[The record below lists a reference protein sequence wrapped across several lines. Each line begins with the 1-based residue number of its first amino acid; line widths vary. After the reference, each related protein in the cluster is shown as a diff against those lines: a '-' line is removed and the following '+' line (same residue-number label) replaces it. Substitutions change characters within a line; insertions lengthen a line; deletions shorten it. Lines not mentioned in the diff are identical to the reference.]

1 MGSSSTSTQKSEPS
15 DFIKPYLSQAM
26 EGAKGAYEKGAPQYY
41 QGSTVPTDILNRT
54 QNYALTSQGNRA
66 GQMAGSN
73 YAMDQFAQGG
83 LGDWG
88 TVDQMRNLGLTNNYG
103 QDQGVANIMAHMGRG
118 TDLARNLQI
127 RTGDL
132 VANGGNVGGFSDS
145 RVGDLS
151 AAGPNTLA
159 QFRGDVGDIISGQA
173 QALNPAMMP
182 LMDTAGGGY
191 LNANPYLDQA
201 FSKAADNVTR
211 AYQTAT
217 APGIDSA
224 FAGRGRYGSGLHANA
239 QGQAASELG
248 NTLGNLA
255 TSIYG
260 GNYANERQNQLSA
273 ANSLGNLYQSG
284 LGLRTSAA
292 GTSAG
297 QGTADASTRLA
308 ATGQIA
314 NDMSGDAARRL
325 QASNAMT
332 QAEQGDL
339 NNFMAA
345 NDRLSQAFNTGADR
359 QMAALN
365 SANNMYN
372 AGRAQQLQALGM
384 QPDYLAAQQQMD
396 YNDLAQAQQ
405 AAQTGINADIA
416 RWDYNQNAQ
425 RNNVNWYLNAI
436 NGIPGG
442 QSTSIS
448 QSGGNPLGML
458 FSGAGGLGSLALG
471 LARMGL
477 KF

>member
-1 MGSSSTSTQKSEPS
+1 MGSSSTSMQKSEPS
-15 DFIKPYLSQAM
+15 DFIKPYLSEAM
-26 EGAKGAYEKGAPQYY
+26 GGAQGQYRAGMPQYF
-41 QGSTVPTDILNRT
+41 QGSTVPTDILNQT
-54 QNYALTSQGNRA
+54 QNYALGAQGDRA
-66 GQMAGSN
+66 NQMAGSN
-73 YAMDQFAQGG
+73 YAMNQFAGG
-83 LGDWG
+83 NLGDWN
-88 TVDQMRNLGLTNNYG
+88 TVQQMRGLGANNNYA
-103 QDQGVANIMAHMGRG
+103 QDQGMANIMQRMGKG
-118 TDLARNLQI
+118 TDLALNLYN
-127 RTGDL
+127 RTNDIIG
-132 VANGGNVGGFSDS
+132 NGGGVGNFSDS

-151 AAGPNTLA
+151 QAGPNTLA
-159 QFRGDVGDIISGQA
+159 QFRGDVGDIISGRA
-173 QALNPAMMP
+173 QSLNPAMMP

-191 LNANPYLDQA
+191 LNANPYLNQTFA
-201 FSKAADNVTR
+201 KAADNVTR

-239 QGQAASELG
+239 QGQAANELG
-248 NTLGNLA
+248 NSLGNLA

-273 ANSLGNLYQSG
+273 ANSLGSLYQSG

-314 NDMSGDAARRL
+314 GDMSGDLARRM

-365 SANNMYN
+365 SSNNMYN
-372 AGRAQQLQALGM
+372 QSRAQQLQALGM
-384 QPDYLAAQQQMD
+384 QPGYLQQQQQMD
-396 YNDLAQAQQ
+396 YTDLGQAQQ

-416 RWDYNQNAQ
+416 RWDYSQNAP

-436 NGIPGG
+436 NGLPGG
-442 QSTSIS
+442 ATSS
-448 QSGGNPLGML
+448 VTQQGGM
-458 FSGAGGLGSLALG
+458 GGLGAGLSGASSSAMLLKMLG
-471 LARMGL
+471 LI
-477 KF
+477 